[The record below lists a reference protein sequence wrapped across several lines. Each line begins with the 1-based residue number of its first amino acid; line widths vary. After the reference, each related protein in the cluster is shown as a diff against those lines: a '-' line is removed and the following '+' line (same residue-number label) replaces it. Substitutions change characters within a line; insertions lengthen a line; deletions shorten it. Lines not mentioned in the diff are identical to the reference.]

1 MTVYAIVLLITQ
13 EGLPFLA
20 YFSFQDW
27 LVLAGAGFF
36 NLLNQLLKQ
45 KALQYDTAS
54 RITMYNYL
62 QSVIQ
67 LFFDMLLFNYVF
79 QMQEFLGIA
88 IVLFTNVVLVWK
100 ILKEG
105 K

>member
-1 MTVYAIVLLITQ
+1 MTVYAVVLLITQ

-20 YFSFQDW
+20 FFTPYDW
-27 LVLAGAGFF
+27 FLMAGAGFF
-36 NLLNQLLKQ
+36 NLLNSLLKQ

-67 LFFDMLLFNYVF
+67 LLFVMLLFNYVF
-79 QMQEFLGIA
+79 QMQELLGIG
-88 IVLFTNVVLVWK
+88 IVLLTNVILVWK
-100 ILKEG
+100 VLKDG